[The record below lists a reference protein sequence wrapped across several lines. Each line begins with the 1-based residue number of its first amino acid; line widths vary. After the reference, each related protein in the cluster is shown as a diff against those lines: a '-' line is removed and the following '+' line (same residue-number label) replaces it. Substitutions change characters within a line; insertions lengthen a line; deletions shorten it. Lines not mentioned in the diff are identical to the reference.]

1 MIKKNITKRIF
12 FILSLIS
19 FWLLFFSSQT
29 RAENIVITEFM
40 ANNKDTIK
48 DGYGENSDWIELHN
62 PSSSEVNLAGL
73 FLTDDRNNLRKWSF
87 PEEAKINSGAY
98 LDRKSVV

>member
-1 MIKKNITKRIF
+1 
-12 FILSLIS
+12 
-19 FWLLFFSSQT
+19 
-29 RAENIVITEFM
+29 M

-62 PSSSEVNLAGL
+62 PSLSEVNLAGL

-98 LDRKSVV
+98 LLSLHQANLEIALKIRVIFI

>member
-1 MIKKNITKRIF
+1 
-12 FILSLIS
+12 
-19 FWLLFFSSQT
+19 
-29 RAENIVITEFM
+29 M

-62 PSSSEVNLAGL
+62 PSSSESNLAGL

-87 PEEAKINSGAY
+87 PEEATINSGAY
-98 LDRKSVV
+98 LVIFASGKFRNSPKDPEGNLHTNFSIDDNG